1 MPAIEKTVPI
11 EVTIFFLDSHQSIYT
26 TYSRYHFHRAKAH
39 ARDRVGMQYMMKI
52 TLKNGCQACNLAL
65 GFVLGGLHATPFFDF
80 DFNHSYFVV

>member
-1 MPAIEKTVPI
+1 
-11 EVTIFFLDSHQSIYT
+11 
-26 TYSRYHFHRAKAH
+26 
-39 ARDRVGMQYMMKI
+39 MQYMMKI